1 MPINFSL
8 EQFAQVSDCFCET
21 GTYHGNAVIKALEA
35 GFKNIATVEVSKVNQ
50 EKARKRIDEHPMSK
64 AAHIDYVLGDA
75 EQNMIRLVEFAKSHE
90 AEHPV
95 FWLDAH
101 THVFEDGTRTE
112 GNECPLISEIS
123 AVNQGFNGS
132 AILLIDDLR
141 IVGAKGVSPR
151 GLKGRVRA
159 ACNAI
164 FNPDEL
170 LAMIKPGWGKSVD
183 LLTIL
188 RIAMEAPDM
197 SFRLLD
203 GIEPLDV
210 LCVYPGK
217 LHEALF
223 GQASN

>member
-8 EQFAQVSDCFCET
+8 EQFTQVSDCFCET
-21 GTYHGNAVIKALEA
+21 GTYLGNSVIKALEA

-50 EKARKRIDEHPMSK
+50 DKARKRIDEHPMSK

-75 EQNMIRLVEFAKSHE
+75 EQNIIRLVEFAKSHE
-90 AEHPV
+90 AKHPV

-101 THVFEDGTRTE
+101 THVFEDGTKTE
-112 GNECPLISEIS
+112 GNPCPLVSEIS
-123 AVNQGFNGS
+123 AINQGFNGK

-141 IVGAKGVSPR
+141 IVGAKGIPPR
-151 GLKGRVRA
+151 GVKSRVRA

-170 LAMIKPGWGKSVD
+170 LAMIKPGWGKSVN

-188 RIAMEAPDM
+188 RLAMEVPDM

-203 GIEPLDV
+203 GIESLDV
-210 LCVYPGK
+210 LCVYPSE

-223 GQASN
+223 AREIK

>member
-1 MPINFSL
+1 M
-8 EQFAQVSDCFCET
+8 
-21 GTYHGNAVIKALEA
+21 IKALEA